1 MRDNMKTGEF
11 YALLFPFILLLFFFS
26 MDCVLPSNSSAL
38 IGIKEG
44 DAPKE
49 IILDDINGKSVN
61 VSSHFGKKPV
71 ILLFWK
77 LSTNNAFLDYSLDEL
92 RLLKNVYEKLHNEH
106 GLEIFAI
113 YTPLEF
119 KDVSDD
125 EILSV
130 RKLIDVNEIKFPVLI
145 DRGFKFFREYGVIA
159 LPSTIMIAKT
169 GKIQFIYSSFP
180 MSAHAVISGKIEEL
194 VGIARDTQED
204 EVVKKKIADTRANR
218 LYNYALQMSRRGL
231 QEQAISALRKS
242 MDLNPEDTWSHNLMG
257 IILWEKKMY
266 DQATEEFQR
275 ALEID
280 RENVTVLMNYSVL
293 LIESKDYK
301 EAERILT
308 GLPPAERRLKIRVH
322 HLLGIVYKQTGRIDK
337 AINEL
342 ETAYSLFENEL
353 AKPHELSPSY
363 YSIEI
368 SVLHGLSVL
377 YSKKGNHEKA
387 LEMLHEAFHE
397 ALGIGSAS
405 SIEHLDNRHDM
416 MVYE

>member
-1 MRDNMKTGEF
+1 MRDTMKNGKLF
-11 YALLFPFILLLFFFS
+11 ALLSPVILLLFFFS
-26 MDCVLPSNSSAL
+26 MDCILPSSSSAL

-49 IILDDINGKSVN
+49 IILDDINGNSVN

-92 RLLKNVYEKLHNEH
+92 QLLRNLYEKLHNET

-113 YTPLEF
+113 YIPLEF
-119 KDVSDD
+119 KDVSND

-130 RKLIDVNEIKFPVLI
+130 RKLIDVHEIKFPVLI

-180 MSAHAVISGKIEEL
+180 MSAHSVISGKIEEL
-194 VGIARDTQED
+194 VGIAKDTQEE

-266 DQATEEFQR
+266 NQATEEFQR
-275 ALEID
+275 AIEID
-280 RENVTVLMNYSVL
+280 RENITALMNYSVL

-308 GLPPAERRLKIRVH
+308 GLSPAELRLKIRIH
-322 HLLGIVYKQTGRIDK
+322 HQLGILYKHTGKIDK
-337 AINEL
+337 AIKEL
-342 ETAYSLFENEL
+342 ETAYSFFEDEL
-353 AKPHELSPSY
+353 DKPRVSSPSY
-363 YSIEI
+363 YSIEV
-368 SVLHGLSVL
+368 SVLHSLSVL
-377 YSKKGNHEKA
+377 YSEKGNHERA

-397 ALGIGSAS
+397 ALGMGSSS
-405 SIEHLDNRHDM
+405 SIDHVAKRPDI

>member
-1 MRDNMKTGEF
+1 MKTGTF
-11 YALLFPFILLLFFFS
+11 FSLLSPVILLLFFFS
-26 MDCVLPSNSSAL
+26 IDCILPANFSAL

-49 IILDDINGKSVN
+49 IILDDINGNSVD

-77 LSTNNAFLDYSLDEL
+77 LSTNDAFLDYSLDEL
-92 RLLKNVYEKLHNEH
+92 RLLKNVYGKLHNET

-113 YTPLEF
+113 YIPMEF
-119 KDVSDD
+119 KDVSND

-130 RKLIDVNEIKFPVLI
+130 QKLIDVNEIKFPVLI

-159 LPSTIMIAKT
+159 LPSTIMISKT

-180 MSAHAVISGKIEEL
+180 MSAHEVISGKIEEL
-194 VGIARDTQED
+194 VGIAKDTQED
-204 EVVKKKIADTRANR
+204 EVVMKKIADTRANR

-257 IILWEKKMY
+257 IILWENKMY

-275 ALEID
+275 AIEID
-280 RENVTVLMNYSVL
+280 RENVTALMNYSVL
-293 LIESKDYK
+293 LIENKDYK

-308 GLPPAERRLKIRVH
+308 SLPPDELRLRIRIH
-322 HLLGIVYKQTGRIDK
+322 HQLGIVYKQTGRIDK
-337 AINEL
+337 AIKEL
-342 ETAYSLFENEL
+342 ETAYSFFKDEL
-353 AKPHELSPSY
+353 AKSRVPSPSY

-368 SVLHGLSVL
+368 SVLHDLSVL
-377 YSKKGNHEKA
+377 YSKKGNLEKA
-387 LEMLHEAFHE
+387 LEMLHKAFHE
-397 ALGIGSAS
+397 ALGIGSSS
-405 SIEHLDNRHDM
+405 SIDHAAKRPDI